1 MSGEI
6 APIPGGTVTTPL
18 GFLAGATYAGLKTYG
33 EDKLDLGLL
42 YSEAPCTSVGTFTT
56 NKIRS
61 ASVVLSERHLQQ
73 GAARAV
79 VVNSGIANT
88 CVGEQ
93 GMTDALEMVELV
105 ARRLGVPREEVLI
118 CSTGIIGVELP
129 MALLR
134 ASLDK
139 IQLGPEGG
147 HALARAILTTDTR
160 VKEIAVSYPVEGQTC
175 SLGGVVKGSGMIHPQ
190 MATMLAFLT
199 TDAAVE
205 PGFLRHCLGEVVDET
220 FNMISVD
227 GDMSTNDSVILL
239 ANGQVGGAAVRSGTA
254 SARAF
259 REALHQVCTYLA
271 KEIVRDGEGASKLIE
286 VNLEGA
292 RTPEEARR
300 AARAM
305 VGSSLVKTAVHGNDP
320 NWGRLLAALGASG
333 VDVQEEKVALYINQ
347 VCIMEEGRPIPFFK
361 DAVVVTMRGPEVN
374 FRVSLNLGNAS
385 ATAWG
390 CDLSEAYVT
399 FNSAYTT

>member
-6 APIPGGTVTTPL
+6 APIPGGTVTTPR